1 MPNKPKKKKNT
12 NLKIVGANTKFKKQV
27 TESSRRYLRRQSKDI
42 YTNKAND
49 EGYRSRAAYKLLEI
63 NKKYDFL
70 RNNMAIADLGCAP
83 GSWCQVLNRTLT
95 GNSHTIVAIDKIPID
110 EIANV
115 NFLRGDF
122 TKDEVYEE
130 LLSLC
135 PNGLDI
141 VLSDIAPE
149 TTGHQNN
156 DHLRSM
162 ALVELAFDF
171 ALTTLKKDG
180 VFLTKIFQ
188 GGEEVQLRD
197 NMRKYF
203 NKVAFV
209 KPPSSRK
216 ESKEIFLIGMG
227 YRGLPPV

>member
-1 MPNKPKKKKNT
+1 MPPKKKKD
-12 NLKIVGANTKFKKQV
+12 LKIVGGETKFKKQ
-27 TESSRRYLRRQSKDI
+27 TSESSRRYLRRQDKDI
-42 YTNKAND
+42 YTNKARE

-63 NKKYDFL
+63 NKKYNFL

-83 GSWCQVLNRTLT
+83 GSWCQVLNRVLK
-95 GNSHTIVAIDKIPID
+95 GNNHTIVAIDKLPID
-110 EIANV
+110 ALENV
-115 NFLRGDF
+115 HFVKGDF

-130 LLSLC
+130 LLALC
-135 PNGLDI
+135 PEGLDV

-149 TTGHQNN
+149 TSGHQNN

-171 ALTTLKKDG
+171 ALTTLKRDG

-188 GGEEVQLRD
+188 GGEEVDLR
-197 NMRKYF
+197 NTMREHF

-216 ESKEIFLIGMG
+216 DSKEIFLIGLG
-227 YRGLPPV
+227 FKGSKQ

>member
-1 MPNKPKKKKNT
+1 MPSKKKSDP
-12 NLKIVGANTKFKKQV
+12 KIVGAKTKFKKQV
-27 TESSRRYLRRQSKDI
+27 TESSRRYLRRQDKDV
-42 YTNKAND
+42 YTNMARD
-49 EGYRSRAAYKLLEI
+49 EGYRSRAAYKLIEI

-70 RNNMAIADLGCAP
+70 RNNMNIADLGCAP
-83 GSWCQVLNRTLT
+83 GSWCQVLNRTLL
-95 GNSHTIVAIDKIPID
+95 GNSHTIVAIDKLPID
-110 EIANV
+110 ELANV
-115 NFLRGDF
+115 NFVKGDF

-130 LLSLC
+130 LLALC
-135 PNGLDI
+135 PDGLDL

-171 ALTTLKKDG
+171 AITTLKEDG

-188 GGEEVQLRD
+188 GGEEVALRD

-216 ESKEIFLIGMG
+216 ESKEIFLIGIG
-227 YRGLPPV
+227 FKGN